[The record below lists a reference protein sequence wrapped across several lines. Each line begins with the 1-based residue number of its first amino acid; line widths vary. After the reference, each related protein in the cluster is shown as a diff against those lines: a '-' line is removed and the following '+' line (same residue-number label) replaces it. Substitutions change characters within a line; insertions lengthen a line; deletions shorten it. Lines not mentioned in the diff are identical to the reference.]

1 MAGTTGTTGT
11 TGSAPGRPGRT
22 ASVAKGAWPMAG
34 QGASPGRA
42 PGAGGGCGTVPAVR
56 GMELRPARSYP
67 GALRQKLPARQS
79 SEALAE
85 AAPPPAG
92 VSLPAGPL
100 GVTRAPRPGRALP
113 RHCPPVRRRS
123 AHAPPPPASGG
134 CHGYRDPEV
143 APGGDGRPQTRA
155 GSHGPRGPPR
165 PRRPVRPSGRS
176 PTMAL
181 GSGEAAVEGELG
193 DDSLSVITCESDT
206 AMKLKKKVFHKP
218 PKSPKS
224 PYSSSTQLYPKKAA
238 AWRSL
243 QGTGSACFENAAVE
257 NPRHMWLGFLK
268 QGMSHALKSD
278 VDTRHMR
285 ANVSSSTPEYLKE
298 ALGMKKPKHAR
309 SPSNGY
315 IPGTP
320 EYKEK
325 EDMYDEIIEL
335 KKTIQAQKNEGDRM
349 KTKLRRLEEENS
361 RKDKQ
366 IEQLLDPSRGS
377 ELARAWSEKKT
388 DNGWVATALK
398 QKIVKLEEQ
407 CKEKDNT
414 INEFQEDMKTSSLEE
429 VRLAME
435 TYYEEVHRLQLLL
448 AKSET
453 MRKNAEGRDT
463 QKRLK
468 ALNAAVLRLSRNIR
482 EMQAENRRLKEELDH
497 VLSTSPPH
505 SKTKNYSEWS
515 RQRLVRKIL
524 DLEKKVCAMES
535 SRVSLAD
542 SEASQVLAVSPS
554 HSVDLDH
561 PAAQH
566 LGEECCRLQRLVKE
580 LKNDRKAL
588 QNLLFS
594 KELDIKHLLQAKAE
608 VELELQKWQNKME
621 GKSTEEQTLSEEI
634 QNLTQKVGKLE
645 LKLEEE
651 KIQMVEDTV
660 EKLNKAPPVCTVTGK
675 ENHRKEQAAKII
687 QRYWK
692 MYKTKKE
699 EIALRE
705 AVVLLQAAFRGH
717 LSRQKVLLHAGVP
730 DAKSHTE
737 NSCLS
742 SVSDSLSFSSDCKER
757 DEIVTF
763 IQSIFRAHL
772 ARTELLQERSSV
784 PSAPSG
790 KADPAVPITE
800 EKPGSAALQRPPV
813 LTSPLPG
820 RSCSTP
826 CVPLD
831 EALSEDSDDDVV
843 VPPLLQVR

>member
-1 MAGTTGTTGT
+1 MA
-11 TGSAPGRPGRT
+11 R
-22 ASVAKGAWPMAG
+22 GA
-34 QGASPGRA
+34 
-42 PGAGGGCGTVPAVR
+42 
-56 GMELRPARSYP
+56 
-67 GALRQKLPARQS
+67 
-79 SEALAE
+79 
-85 AAPPPAG
+85 
-92 VSLPAGPL
+92 
-100 GVTRAPRPGRALP
+100 
-113 RHCPPVRRRS
+113 
-123 AHAPPPPASGG
+123 
-134 CHGYRDPEV
+134 
-143 APGGDGRPQTRA
+143 
-155 GSHGPRGPPR
+155 
-165 PRRPVRPSGRS
+165 
-176 PTMAL
+176 
-181 GSGEAAVEGELG
+181 GEAAAEGELG
-193 DDSLSVITCESDT
+193 DDSLSVVTCQSET
-206 AMKLKKKVFHKP
+206 ALKLKKKIFHKP

-243 QGTGSACFENAAVE
+243 QRAGSACFENATVE
-257 NPRHMWLGFLK
+257 NPRQMWLGFLK

-278 VDTRHMR
+278 ADTGHVR

-309 SPSNGY
+309 SSSNGY

-320 EYKEK
+320 DYKEK

-349 KTKLRRLEEENS
+349 KTKLRRLEEENN

-388 DNGWVATALK
+388 DNGWVVTGLK

-407 CKEKDNT
+407 CKEKDSSV
-414 INEFQEDMKTSSLEE
+414 NESQADMKTSSLEE

-482 EMQAENRRLKEELDH
+482 EMQAENRRLKEDLDH

-535 SRVSLAD
+535 SRVSLGD
-542 SEASQVLAVSPS
+542 SGASQVLPESSS

-561 PAAQH
+561 PASQH
-566 LGEECCRLQRLVKE
+566 LGEECCRLQRLVKK
-580 LKNDRKAL
+580 LKDDRQAL
-588 QNLLFS
+588 QNLLLS
-594 KELDIKHLLQAKAE
+594 KD
-608 VELELQKWQNKME
+608 
-621 GKSTEEQTLSEEI
+621 EEI

-651 KIQMVEDTV
+651 KRQIGEDTV
-660 EKLNKAPPVCTVTGK
+660 EKLNKAPPVCTVTDK
-675 ENHRKEQAAKII
+675 ESHRKEQAARII

-699 EIALRE
+699 EVALHE

-717 LSRQKVLLHAGVP
+717 LSRQKVLLDAGVP

-742 SVSDSLSFSSDCKER
+742 SMSDSSSFSSDCKER

-772 ARTELLQERSSV
+772 AHTESLQERPSV
-784 PSAPSG
+784 PGSPSE
-790 KADPAVPITE
+790 KADPAVPSS
-800 EKPGSAALQRPPV
+800 EKRPGSAALQGSPV
-813 LTSPLPG
+813 PTSPLPG
-820 RSCSTP
+820 RSCSAP
-826 CVPLD
+826 CAALD
-831 EALSEDSDDDVV
+831 EAHSDDSDDVV
-843 VPPLLQVR
+843 VPPLLQGQLLTCKNI

>member
-1 MAGTTGTTGT
+1 
-11 TGSAPGRPGRT
+11 
-22 ASVAKGAWPMAG
+22 
-34 QGASPGRA
+34 
-42 PGAGGGCGTVPAVR
+42 
-56 GMELRPARSYP
+56 MELRPARSYP
-67 GALRQKLPARQS
+67 GSLRQQLPCWQWG
-79 SEALAE
+79 EALAE

-113 RHCPPVRRRS
+113 WHCPQARRRS
-123 AHAPPPPASGG
+123 AHASPARAAGG

-143 APGGDGRPQTRA
+143 PPGGDGRPQARA
-155 GSHGPRGPPR
+155 GSLGPRGPPR
-165 PRRPVRPSGRS
+165 PRRPVRPSLCS

-181 GSGEAAVEGELG
+181 GAGEAAAEGELG
-193 DDSLSVITCESDT
+193 DESLSVITCESDT

-257 NPRHMWLGFLK
+257 NSRHMWLGCLK
-268 QGMSHALKSD
+268 QGTSHALKSD
-278 VDTRHMR
+278 VDTGHMR

-320 EYKEK
+320 DYKEK

-349 KTKLRRLEEENS
+349 KTKLRRLEEENN

-388 DNGWVATALK
+388 DNGQVATGLK

-453 MRKNAEGRDT
+453 IRKNAEGRDT

-468 ALNAAVLRLSRNIR
+468 ALNAAVLRLSRNVR
-482 EMQAENRRLKEELDH
+482 DMQAENRRLKQDLDH
-497 VLSTSPPH
+497 VLSASPPH

-561 PAAQH
+561 PSSQH
-566 LGEECCRLQRLVKE
+566 LGEECCRLQRLVKK

-588 QNLLFS
+588 QNLLLT
-594 KELDIKHLLQAKAE
+594 KELDIKHLLEAKAE
-608 VELELQKWQNKME
+608 VELELQKWQSKME
-621 GKSTEEQTLSEEI
+621 EKSTEEQMLSEEI
-634 QNLTQKVGKLE
+634 QNLRQKVGKLE

-651 KIQMVEDTV
+651 KIQMTEDTV
-660 EKLNKAPPVCTVTGK
+660 ENLNKAPPVSTDK
-675 ENHRKEQAAKII
+675 KNHRKEQAAKII

-692 MYKTKKE
+692 RYKTKKE
-699 EIALRE
+699 EIAL
-705 AVVLLQAAFRGH
+705 H
-717 LSRQKVLLHAGVP
+717 
-730 DAKSHTE
+730 E
-737 NSCLS
+737 NSCLPS
-742 SVSDSLSFSSDCKER
+742 MSDSLNSSSDCKER

-800 EKPGSAALQRPPV
+800 EKPGSAAPQRPSV
-813 LTSPLPG
+813 LTSPLPD
-820 RSCSTP
+820 RSCSAP

-831 EALSEDSDDDVV
+831 EAHSEDSDDDVV
-843 VPPLLQVR
+843 VPPLLQCRFKVFPSGMSRVPDQNLVELKELMGFCFKNWFGSS

>member
-1 MAGTTGTTGT
+1 
-11 TGSAPGRPGRT
+11 
-22 ASVAKGAWPMAG
+22 
-34 QGASPGRA
+34 
-42 PGAGGGCGTVPAVR
+42 
-56 GMELRPARSYP
+56 MELRPASSYP
-67 GALRQKLPARQS
+67 GDLGQKLLARKWS
-79 SEALAE
+79 GAPAE
-85 AAPPPAG
+85 ASPPPTG

-100 GVTRAPRPGRALP
+100 GVTRAPRPGRVLSRSCLQARP
-113 RHCPPVRRRS
+113 RS
-123 AHAPPPPASGG
+123 AHASPPRAAEG

-143 APGGDGRPQTRA
+143 PPGGDGRPQPRA
-155 GSHGPRGPPR
+155 GSHGPKGAPR
-165 PRRPVRPSGRS
+165 PRRPVRPSLCS
-176 PTMAL
+176 PAMAR
-181 GSGEAAVEGELG
+181 GAGEAAAEGELG
-193 DDSLSVITCESDT
+193 DDSLSVVTCQSDI
-206 AMKLKKKVFHKP
+206 ALKVKKKIFHKP

-243 QGTGSACFENAAVE
+243 QGAGSACFENATVE
-257 NPRHMWLGFLK
+257 NSRQMWLGFLK

-278 VDTRHMR
+278 ADTGHVR

-309 SPSNGY
+309 SSSNGY

-320 EYKEK
+320 DYKEK

-377 ELARAWSEKKT
+377 ELARTWSEKKT
-388 DNGWVATALK
+388 ENGWVVTGLK

-414 INEFQEDMKTSSLEE
+414 INESQADMKTSSLEE

-482 EMQAENRRLKEELDH
+482 EMQAENRRLKEDLDH

-535 SRVSLAD
+535 SRVSLGD
-542 SEASQVLAVSPS
+542 SEASQVLPESSS

-561 PAAQH
+561 PASQH
-566 LGEECCRLQRLVKE
+566 LSEECCRLQRLVKK
-580 LKNDRKAL
+580 LKDDRQAL
-588 QNLLFS
+588 QNLLLS
-594 KELDIKHLLQAKAE
+594 KELDIKQLLQAKAE
-608 VELELQKWQNKME
+608 VELELQKWQSKME
-621 GKSTEEQTLSEEI
+621 EKSTEEQTLSEEI

-651 KIQMVEDTV
+651 KRQIGEDTV

-675 ENHRKEQAAKII
+675 ESHRKEQAARII

-699 EIALRE
+699 EDALHE

-717 LSRQKVLLHAGVP
+717 LSRQKVLLDAGVP

-742 SVSDSLSFSSDCKER
+742 SMSDSSSFSSDCKER

-772 ARTELLQERSSV
+772 AHTEFLQERPSV
-784 PSAPSG
+784 PSAPSE
-790 KADPAVPITE
+790 KADPAVPSS
-800 EKPGSAALQRPPV
+800 EKGPGSAALQGSSVP
-813 LTSPLPG
+813 TSPLPG
-820 RSCSTP
+820 RSCSAP
-826 CVPLD
+826 CVD
-831 EALSEDSDDDVV
+831 EAPSDDSDDVV
-843 VPPLLQVR
+843 VPPLLQVKKSHTYF

>member
-1 MAGTTGTTGT
+1 
-11 TGSAPGRPGRT
+11 
-22 ASVAKGAWPMAG
+22 
-34 QGASPGRA
+34 
-42 PGAGGGCGTVPAVR
+42 
-56 GMELRPARSYP
+56 MELRPARSYP
-67 GALRQKLPARQS
+67 GALGQKLSARKWS
-79 SEALAE
+79 GALAE
-85 AAPPPAG
+85 PAPPPAG

-100 GVTRAPRPGRALP
+100 GVTRAPPPGRALP
-113 RHCPPVRRRS
+113 RHRLQACPRS
-123 AHAPPPPASGG
+123 AHASPPRAAEG
-134 CHGYRDPEV
+134 CHGYREPEV
-143 APGGDGRPQTRA
+143 PPGGDGCPQPRA
-155 GSHGPRGPPR
+155 GGHGPRAAPR
-165 PRRPVRPSGRS
+165 PRRLVRPSRCS
-176 PTMAL
+176 PTMAR
-181 GSGEAAVEGELG
+181 GAGEAAAEGELG
-193 DDSLSVITCESDT
+193 DDSLSVITCQSDT
-206 AMKLKKKVFHKP
+206 AVKLKKKIFQKP

-243 QGTGSACFENAAVE
+243 QGRASACFENAAVE
-257 NPRHMWLGFLK
+257 NPRQMWLGFLK

-278 VDTRHMR
+278 ADTGHVR

-309 SPSNGY
+309 SSSNGY

-320 EYKEK
+320 DYKEK

-335 KKTIQAQKNEGDRM
+335 KKTIQAQKNLGDRM
-349 KTKLRRLEEENS
+349 KTKLRRLEEENN

-377 ELARAWSEKKT
+377 ELARASSEKKT
-388 DNGWVATALK
+388 DNGWVVTGLK

-414 INEFQEDMKTSSLEE
+414 INEFQADMKTSSLEE

-482 EMQAENRRLKEELDH
+482 EMQAENRRLKEDLDH

-535 SRVSLAD
+535 SRVSLGD
-542 SEASQVLAVSPS
+542 SEASQVLAESSS

-561 PAAQH
+561 PTSQH
-566 LGEECCRLQRLVKE
+566 LECCRLQRLVKK
-580 LKNDRKAL
+580 LKDDRQAL
-588 QNLLFS
+588 QNLLLS
-594 KELDIKHLLQAKAE
+594 KELDIKQLLQAKAE
-608 VELELQKWQNKME
+608 VELELQKWQSKME
-621 GKSTEEQTLSEEI
+621 EKSTGEQTLSEEI

-651 KIQMVEDTV
+651 KRQMGEDTV
-660 EKLNKAPPVCTVTGK
+660 EKLNKTPPVCTVTGK
-675 ENHRKEQAAKII
+675 ENHRKEQAARII
-687 QRYWK
+687 QRCWK

-699 EIALRE
+699 EVALHE

-717 LSRQKVLLHAGVP
+717 LSRQKGLLDAGVP
-730 DAKSHTE
+730 DAKSLTE

-742 SVSDSLSFSSDCKER
+742 SMSDSLSFSSDCKER
-757 DEIVTF
+757 DEMVTF

-772 ARTELLQERSSV
+772 ARTESLQERPSV
-784 PSAPSG
+784 PSAPSE
-790 KADPAVPITE
+790 KADPAVAITE
-800 EKPGSAALQRPPV
+800 KRPGSAALQGSSVP
-813 LTSPLPG
+813 TSPLPG
-820 RSCSTP
+820 RSCSAP
-826 CVPLD
+826 GVALD
-831 EALSEDSDDDVV
+831 EAHSDDSDDVV
-843 VPPLLQVR
+843 VPPLLQVKKSYTHF

>member
-1 MAGTTGTTGT
+1 
-11 TGSAPGRPGRT
+11 
-22 ASVAKGAWPMAG
+22 
-34 QGASPGRA
+34 
-42 PGAGGGCGTVPAVR
+42 
-56 GMELRPARSYP
+56 MELRLARSYP
-67 GALRQKLPARQS
+67 GALGQKLPARKWS
-79 SEALAE
+79 GALAE
-85 AAPPPAG
+85 AAQPPAG

-100 GVTRAPRPGRALP
+100 GVTRAPRPGRVLP
-113 RHCPPVRRRS
+113 RHCLQACPRS
-123 AHAPPPPASGG
+123 AHASPPRAAEG

-143 APGGDGRPQTRA
+143 PPGGDGCPQPRA
-155 GSHGPRGPPR
+155 GSHGPRGAPR
-165 PRRPVRPSGRS
+165 PRRPLKPSHLS
-176 PTMAL
+176 PTMAR
-181 GSGEAAVEGELG
+181 GAGEAAAEGELG
-193 DDSLSVITCESDT
+193 DDNLSVITCQSDT
-206 AMKLKKKVFHKP
+206 AMKLKKKIFHKP

-224 PYSSSTQLYPKKAA
+224 PYSSSTQLYPRKAA
-238 AWRSL
+238 AWRSV
-243 QGTGSACFENAAVE
+243 QGTGSACFENATVE
-257 NPRHMWLGFLK
+257 NPRQMWLGFLK

-278 VDTRHMR
+278 ADTGHVR

-309 SPSNGY
+309 SSSNGY
-315 IPGTP
+315 VPGTP
-320 EYKEK
+320 DYKEK

-377 ELARAWSEKKT
+377 ELARALSEKKT
-388 DNGWVATALK
+388 DNGWVVTGLK
-398 QKIVKLEEQ
+398 QKTVKLEEQ

-414 INEFQEDMKTSSLEE
+414 INESQADMKTSSLEE

-482 EMQAENRRLKEELDH
+482 EMQAENRRLKEDLDH

-515 RQRLVRKIL
+515 RQRLVRKIV

-535 SRVSLAD
+535 SRVSLGD
-542 SEASQVLAVSPS
+542 SEASQVLPESSSP
-554 HSVDLDH
+554 SVDLDH
-561 PAAQH
+561 PSSQH
-566 LGEECCRLQRLVKE
+566 LSEECCRLQKLVKK
-580 LKNDRKAL
+580 LKNDRQAL
-588 QNLLFS
+588 QNLLLS
-594 KELDIKHLLQAKAE
+594 KELDIKQLLQAKAE
-608 VELELQKWQNKME
+608 VELELQKWQSKME
-621 GKSTEEQTLSEEI
+621 EKSTEEQTLSEEI

-651 KIQMVEDTV
+651 KRQMGEDTV
-660 EKLNKAPPVCTVTGK
+660 EKLNKAPPVCTGTGK
-675 ENHRKEQAAKII
+675 ENHRKEQAARVI

-692 MYKTKKE
+692 MYKSKKE
-699 EIALRE
+699 EAAALHE

-717 LSRQKVLLHAGVP
+717 LSRQKVLLDAGLP
-730 DAKSHTE
+730 DAKPHTE
-737 NSCLS
+737 NSCLPS
-742 SVSDSLSFSSDCKER
+742 MSDSLSFSSDCKER

-772 ARTELLQERSSV
+772 ARTGPLQERPSV

-800 EKPGSAALQRPPV
+800 KRPDSAALQRSSVP
-813 LTSPLPG
+813 TSPLPG
-820 RSCSTP
+820 RSCSAP
-826 CVPLD
+826 CVALD
-831 EALSEDSDDDVV
+831 EAHSDDSDDVV
-843 VPPLLQVR
+843 VPPLLQVKKSYTHF